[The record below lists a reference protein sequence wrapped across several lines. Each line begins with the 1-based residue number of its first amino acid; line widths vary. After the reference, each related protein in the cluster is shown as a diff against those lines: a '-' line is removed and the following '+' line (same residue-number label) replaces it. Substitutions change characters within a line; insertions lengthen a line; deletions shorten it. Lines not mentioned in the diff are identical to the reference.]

1 VYLKFPLTDE
11 KLLLQIKVLTTNSV
25 ALGDLKPLFQD
36 KKGEHM
42 L

>member
-1 VYLKFPLTDE
+1 VYLKFLLTDE
-11 KLLLQIKVLTTNSV
+11 KLLPQIKVLATHSV
-25 ALGDLKPLFQD
+25 ALGDLKALFQD